1 MSISVPDTVSH
12 PNTGD
17 LKGKMAMMGDS
28 DVERAGH
35 LSSFTA
41 NALFPVNNLILSG
54 PYVSYCHN
62 GNWISKRV
70 PEKMT
75 ILKS

>member
-1 MSISVPDTVSH
+1 MAISDPDTVSH

-41 NALFPVNNLILSG
+41 NALFPVNNLIL
-54 PYVSYCHN
+54 
-62 GNWISKRV
+62 
-70 PEKMT
+70 
-75 ILKS
+75 